1 MDNGLKISS
10 SMVTKQGKENQI
22 PAITIANRTSTRT
35 IMPTKDAKKQ
45 VTSHTQQS
53 VTQKDARTPQ
63 YNLQHTRAD
72 ITGFQDRLGARDSKS
87 NRNYT
92 EGIHKFKPGIGSKLS
107 GVIQKTLTPSQ
118 RRLRGVDLVFICL
131 VNIYTFYD
139 QRIYIY
145 VTIPVHFHDLSCSGP
160 SPPVSTSRLINRSM
174 NSSIKK
180 TIFHSQLLSLEFSNS
195 IIYDI
200 HMYIHS

>member
-22 PAITIANRTSTRT
+22 P
-35 IMPTKDAKKQ
+35 
-45 VTSHTQQS
+45 
-53 VTQKDARTPQ
+53 
-63 YNLQHTRAD
+63 
-72 ITGFQDRLGARDSKS
+72 GFQDRLGARDSKS

>member
-22 PAITIANRTSTRT
+22 P
-35 IMPTKDAKKQ
+35 
-45 VTSHTQQS
+45 
-53 VTQKDARTPQ
+53 
-63 YNLQHTRAD
+63 D